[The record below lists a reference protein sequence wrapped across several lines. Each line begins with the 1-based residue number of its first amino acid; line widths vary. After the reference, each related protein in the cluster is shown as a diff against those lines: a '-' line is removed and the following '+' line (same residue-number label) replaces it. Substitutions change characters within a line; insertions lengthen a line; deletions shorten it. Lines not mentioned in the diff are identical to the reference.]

1 MCITSHY
8 DAKALPSAGLMP
20 LFQSY
25 LCSFT
30 NPCYKSPRT
39 GDDTAQIN
47 SETRKQSLIVATAR
61 AIAEMFVAI
70 GSEPLKW
77 FNLSDSIISFINIF
91 AHFTPYAFD
100 QPIPLIAF
108 FNSTDDAIKFFK
120 STLNSSDELS
130 VSLSNVRITPLYAL
144 EIIKEI
150 NLLCNLVSRAIS
162 SVYPEDI
169 VNSNLLYE
177 QLGSKISQFFMQ
189 HNANE
194 TNTMALKALYNWL
207 KFASI
212 NNMSIEYEEMLKMFN
227 TLHIFGNDQVIRK
240 FTSALSMV
248 DFSNHTSI
256 INAIHCGNNPY
267 DQNSHE
273 EKSIPGATATVANN
287 TDKDEIYNFLRR
299 VTPRYAERH
308 DKKKQFCGVIP
319 INSDKNCSFL
329 EGAALSQLMPLINAY
344 ILLAPFSPVINA
356 FAEKMQETI
365 QIDDYSLSQA
375 TLDDMFVSLASVLSD
390 KPMVE

>member
-1 MCITSHY
+1 
-8 DAKALPSAGLMP
+8 MP

-144 EIIKEI
+144 EIIKE
-150 NLLCNLVSRAIS
+150 
-162 SVYPEDI
+162 
-169 VNSNLLYE
+169 
-177 QLGSKISQFFMQ
+177 LGSKISQFFMQ

>member
-1 MCITSHY
+1 
-8 DAKALPSAGLMP
+8 MP

-144 EIIKEI
+144 EIIKE
-150 NLLCNLVSRAIS
+150 
-162 SVYPEDI
+162 
-169 VNSNLLYE
+169 
-177 QLGSKISQFFMQ
+177 
-189 HNANE
+189 
-194 TNTMALKALYNWL
+194 WL